1 MEDLQ
6 WLAMPTVATVAVIV
20 TMYFGIQ
27 TLRNVIMQRER
38 DDGYASGRVEAK
50 LENLEQLVRGVN
62 ENLRV
67 VTEDVRVVN
76 EKLDA
81 HDVLLR
87 QLRREAKKQNRR
99 LRKLRKRVGALESGG
114 PVPPTDPTSS
124 GARMRSPVISQEG
137 PKLAAVA
144 GGAPPVERSDGA
156 M

>member
-6 WLAMPTVATVAVIV
+6 WLAMPAVATVAVIV

-67 VTEDVRVVN
+67 ATEDVRVVN

-99 LRKLRKRVGALESGG
+99 LRKLRERRGVGVRW
-114 PVPPTDPTSS
+114 P
-124 GARMRSPVISQEG
+124 
-137 PKLAAVA
+137 
-144 GGAPPVERSDGA
+144 GAPNGPHLERSADAVSRDFSGRSEVGRGGWRSTPG
-156 M
+156 

>member
-6 WLAMPTVATVAVIV
+6 WLAMPAVATAVIV

-50 LENLEQLVRGVN
+50 IESLEQIVRGVN
-62 ENLRV
+62 ENLRL

-99 LRKLRKRVGALESGG
+99 LRKL
-114 PVPPTDPTSS
+114 SS
-124 GARMRSPVISQEG
+124 T
-137 PKLAAVA
+137 VA
-144 GGAPPVERSDGA
+144 
-156 M
+156 

>member
-1 MEDLQ
+1 MEYLQ
-6 WLAMPTVATVAVIV
+6 WLAMPAVATVAVIV
-20 TMYFGIQ
+20 TVYLGIQ
-27 TLRNVIMQRER
+27 NLRNVIMQRER
-38 DDGYASGRVEAK
+38 DDGYARGRAETK

-99 LRKLRKRVGALESGG
+99 LRKLRKRVEALESIA
-114 PVPPTDPTSS
+114 PVPPMDPT
-124 GARMRSPVISQEG
+124 
-137 PKLAAVA
+137 L
-144 GGAPPVERSDGA
+144 GGAPMEPSAVIARSPKLVEMSGRGPAVGHSGGA
-156 M
+156 V

>member
-6 WLAMPTVATVAVIV
+6 WLAMPAVATVAVIV

-81 HDVLLR
+81 HDVLL
-87 QLRREAKKQNRR
+87 QKLRREAKKQNRR
-99 LRKLRKRVGALESGG
+99 LRKLRKRVGAGVHWPRYPQWARLERSAE
-114 PVPPTDPTSS
+114 
-124 GARMRSPVISQEG
+124 GAVSREFLRKV

-144 GGAPPVERSDGA
+144 GGAPG
-156 M
+156 

>member
-1 MEDLQ
+1 MEGLQ
-6 WLAMPTVATVAVIV
+6 WLVMPAVAAVAVFV
-20 TMYFGIQ
+20 AMYFGIQ
-27 TLRNVIMQRER
+27 NLRNVIMQRER

-67 VTEDVRVVN
+67 VTEDMRVVN

-81 HDVLLR
+81 HDELLR

-99 LRKLRKRVGALESGG
+99 LRKLRKRVEALESGG
-114 PVPPTDPTSS
+114 PVPPTDPDSS
-124 GARMRSPVISQEG
+124 GARMESTNVISQG
-137 PKLAAVA
+137 PRLAVSDRGPSVDR
-144 GGAPPVERSDGA
+144 GGA

>member
-6 WLAMPTVATVAVIV
+6 WLAMPAVATVAVIV

-67 VTEDVRVVN
+67 ATEDVRVVN

-99 LRKLRKRVGALESGG
+99 LRKLRERRGVGVRWPDAPNGPEDRLE
-114 PVPPTDPTSS
+114 
-124 GARMRSPVISQEG
+124 
-137 PKLAAVA
+137 LA
-144 GGAPPVERSDGA
+144 GSMTCGMPSRI
-156 M
+156 

>member
-6 WLAMPTVATVAVIV
+6 WLVMPAVAAVAVFV
-20 TMYFGIQ
+20 AMYFGIQ
-27 TLRNVIMQRER
+27 NLRNVIMQRER

-67 VTEDVRVVN
+67 VTEDMRVVN

-81 HDVLLR
+81 HDELLR

-99 LRKLRKRVGALESGG
+99 LRKLRKRVEALESG
-114 PVPPTDPTSS
+114 PASPTDPASS
-124 GARMRSPVISQEG
+124 GARVES
-137 PKLAAVA
+137 AAVMA
-144 GGAPPVERSDGA
+144 RRDPVLAEVSGGDSAVTRSGGAT
-156 M
+156 

>member
-6 WLAMPTVATVAVIV
+6 WLAMPAVAIVAVIV

-27 TLRNVIMQRER
+27 NLRNVIMKRER
-38 DDGYASGRVEAK
+38 EDGYARGRAEAK

-62 ENLRV
+62 ENLRT

-114 PVPPTDPTSS
+114 PAPPTGDPASS
-124 GARMRSPVISQEG
+124 GARVESATVTSRGG
-137 PKLAAVA
+137 PMLATVA
-144 GGAPPVERSDGA
+144 GRAPERSDRA
-156 M
+156 K